1 MNFPDYMK
9 TIGVA
14 KILITGVFTL
24 AMTACSTFTPETVE
38 PWQGKVWRAVVSEQL
53 VDTTKV
59 KAKNDKWAVVTN
71 FDEKRDQGI
80 RMARVQFAS
89 GWDMVVTT
97 VVVPDQIEFASIPK
111 GTMVD
116 VMAERG
122 PDNNYATMRF
132 TRILRVVCAHTD
144 DKCIDSEKAAKR
156 FKATVDIDGE
166 AVTKELGLTFKR
178 RVTKEDLEK
187 FD

>member
-1 MNFPDYMK
+1 MK
-9 TIGVA
+9 TIAVA
-14 KILITGVFTL
+14 KILTTAMLVL
-24 AMTACSTFTPETVE
+24 ATTACSTFTPETVE

-97 VVVPDQIEFASIPK
+97 VVVPDQIEFASIAK
-111 GTMVD
+111 GTLVD
-116 VMAERG
+116 IMAEKG

-132 TRILRVVCAHTD
+132 TRILRVVCSHTD
-144 DKCIDSEKAAKR
+144 EKCIDSEKAAKR
-156 FKATVDIDGE
+156 FKATVDVDG
-166 AVTKELGLTFKR
+166 AALTKELGLTFNR
-178 RVTKEDLEK
+178 RTTKEELDK